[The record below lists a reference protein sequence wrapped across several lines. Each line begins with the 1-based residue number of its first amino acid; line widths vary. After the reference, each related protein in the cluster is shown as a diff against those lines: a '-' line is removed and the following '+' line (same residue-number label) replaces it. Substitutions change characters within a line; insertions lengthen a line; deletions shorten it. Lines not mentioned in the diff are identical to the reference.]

1 VLADVSLADKFT
13 LNEGKVF
20 ISGTQALTRVLLFQ
34 KQADAAHG
42 INSAGFIS
50 GYRGS
55 PLGTLDTSLWRAKT
69 HLEESGIIFQ
79 PGVNEEL
86 AATAVYGTQQLG
98 FFQGAQYDGV
108 FAAWYGKGP
117 GVDRAGDALKHGNL
131 AGTSAKG
138 GVLVFAGDDHAGK
151 SSTTAHQSE
160 QALVAS
166 LIPVLY
172 PASVE
177 EFLEYGAFGYAMSRY
192 SGLWMGFKCIN
203 DTADATATARVG
215 NPSRLWMPPAD
226 FELPPEGLNIIKGES
241 QLSQEKRTTDFRL
254 PAAQAFARANGLDR
268 VIRDSERREL
278 GIVSAGKAA
287 LDVIEALNQLGLD
300 DARCRRLGIRVLK
313 LAMTWPV
320 EPHAIRDFG
329 IGHRQLL
336 VVEEKRA
343 FIEPQVASLLYH
355 LPADRRPALVGK
367 TDEDGRLLLAQNAE
381 LTPTLIQ
388 RALMPLLERLGLVDA
403 ELAARWA
410 ELEMRLASA
419 SGALTAFNRMP
430 FFCSGCPH
438 NTSTVVPEGAVA
450 LSGIGCHVMAALMPH
465 RNHLWPVQMGG
476 EGANWIG
483 IAPFTETAHVF
494 QNLGDGTYHHSGSL
508 AVRAAVA
515 AGISIT
521 YKLLFNDAV
530 AMTGG
535 QPVEGQLTP
544 WQIAAELLQEGVKRV
559 VVVADDID
567 KYPPT
572 VRFPDGVVI
581 RPREELEAVQRE
593 LAEITGVTV
602 LIYDQVCAA
611 EKRRRRKK
619 GQFPDPDKRIFINDL
634 VCEGCGDC
642 SVKSNCVS
650 VQPLE
655 TEFGRKRQIDQSNC
669 NKDFSCVNGFCPSF
683 VSVEGG
689 KVASKAQ
696 SRGARGLDIPPL
708 PDAPAPVDGLQSIL
722 ITGIGGTGV
731 VTIGAILGMAAHLE
745 GKAASIIDMTG
756 LSQKNG
762 AVCSHLKIAPTAAE
776 IAAARITAAG
786 TDLLLGCDMLTAGG
800 AEAMSL
806 VRTGDTVGVINEDVT
821 PTAAFTI
828 DTSVDFQ
835 GAQTIKRL
843 KAVLEPGRSVFVD
856 ATRLATRLLGD
867 SIGANML
874 MVGVALQRGLLPVSL
889 AAVEKAITLNGV
901 AVAANLLALRLGRLA
916 AVDPEAVK
924 AMVADD
930 APVRKAGSLQLSEN
944 LDALIARRV
953 AFLTDYQNA
962 AYAERY
968 RATVDAVRQ
977 AEAPVTPATT
987 ELTAAVA
994 RNLFK
999 LMAYKDEYEVARLY
1013 TSGEFESKV
1022 KAQFT
1027 GDYRLSFHLAP
1038 PLFARKDPTTG
1049 LPRKMRFGPSMMQA
1063 FKLLAKLKG
1072 LRGTP
1077 FDIFGYSDE
1086 RRTERQ
1092 LIADYQAMLGDVL
1105 ARLTPDNHATAVR
1118 LAAVPDQIRGFGHV
1132 KERNLAAAEKART
1145 ELLQAFAQPAV
1156 RTLEAAE

>member
-1 VLADVSLADKFT
+1 
-13 LNEGKVF
+13 
-20 ISGTQALTRVLLFQ
+20 
-34 KQADAAHG
+34 
-42 INSAGFIS
+42 
-50 GYRGS
+50 
-55 PLGTLDTSLWRAKT
+55 
-69 HLEESGIIFQ
+69 
-79 PGVNEEL
+79 
-86 AATAVYGTQQLG
+86 
-98 FFQGAQYDGV
+98 
-108 FAAWYGKGP
+108 
-117 GVDRAGDALKHGNL
+117 
-131 AGTSAKG
+131 
-138 GVLVFAGDDHAGK
+138 
-151 SSTTAHQSE
+151 
-160 QALVAS
+160 
-166 LIPVLY
+166 
-172 PASVE
+172 
-177 EFLEYGAFGYAMSRY
+177 
-192 SGLWMGFKCIN
+192 
-203 DTADATATARVG
+203 
-215 NPSRLWMPPAD
+215 
-226 FELPPEGLNIIKGES
+226 
-241 QLSQEKRTTDFRL
+241 
-254 PAAQAFARANGLDR
+254 
-268 VIRDSERREL
+268 
-278 GIVSAGKAA
+278 
-287 LDVIEALNQLGLD
+287 
-300 DARCRRLGIRVLK
+300 
-313 LAMTWPV
+313 
-320 EPHAIRDFG
+320 
-329 IGHRQLL
+329 
-336 VVEEKRA
+336 
-343 FIEPQVASLLYH
+343 
-355 LPADRRPALVGK
+355 
-367 TDEDGRLLLAQNAE
+367 
-381 LTPTLIQ
+381 
-388 RALMPLLERLGLVDA
+388 
-403 ELAARWA
+403 
-410 ELEMRLASA
+410 
-419 SGALTAFNRMP
+419 
-430 FFCSGCPH
+430 
-438 NTSTVVPEGAVA
+438 
-450 LSGIGCHVMAALMPH
+450 
-465 RNHLWPVQMGG
+465 
-476 EGANWIG
+476 
-483 IAPFTETAHVF
+483 
-494 QNLGDGTYHHSGSL
+494 
-508 AVRAAVA
+508 
-515 AGISIT
+515 
-521 YKLLFNDAV
+521 
-530 AMTGG
+530 
-535 QPVEGQLTP
+535 
-544 WQIAAELLQEGVKRV
+544 
-559 VVVADDID
+559 
-567 KYPPT
+567 
-572 VRFPDGVVI
+572 
-581 RPREELEAVQRE
+581 
-593 LAEITGVTV
+593 
-602 LIYDQVCAA
+602 
-611 EKRRRRKK
+611 
-619 GQFPDPDKRIFINDL
+619 
-634 VCEGCGDC
+634 
-642 SVKSNCVS
+642 
-650 VQPLE
+650 
-655 TEFGRKRQIDQSNC
+655 
-669 NKDFSCVNGFCPSF
+669 
-683 VSVEGG
+683 
-689 KVASKAQ
+689 
-696 SRGARGLDIPPL
+696 
-708 PDAPAPVDGLQSIL
+708 
-722 ITGIGGTGV
+722 
-731 VTIGAILGMAAHLE
+731 
-745 GKAASIIDMTG
+745 
-756 LSQKNG
+756 
-762 AVCSHLKIAPTAAE
+762 
-776 IAAARITAAG
+776 
-786 TDLLLGCDMLTAGG
+786 
-800 AEAMSL
+800 
-806 VRTGDTVGVINEDVT
+806 VT